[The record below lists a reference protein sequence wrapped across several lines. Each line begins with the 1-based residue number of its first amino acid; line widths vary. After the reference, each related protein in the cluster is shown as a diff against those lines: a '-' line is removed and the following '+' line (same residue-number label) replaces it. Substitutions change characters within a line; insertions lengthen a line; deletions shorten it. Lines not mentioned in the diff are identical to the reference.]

1 VRTCAYNRP
10 DRCHRPLEKSI
21 ARAIA
26 GQAQADRI
34 AQAEAAMVDM
44 QRVVWREENRRQ
56 LAL

>member
-1 VRTCAYNRP
+1 MCLQP
-10 DRCHRPLEKSI
+10 PRPLPPAAGEVGSSG
-21 ARAIA
+21 IA